1 MFVRLLVCRNKDGT
15 TRSYLHLLRSKRVNG
30 RTRQELVCSLGRL
43 DVMLSDGSLDR
54 LIEGLARYSEK
65 QWVQMQAQEGGWQKV
80 YGPVLVFRRLWEQL
94 GLEKLLTDLQA
105 NTAIRFSIDEA
116 VFAMVLHRLLDPGSK
131 RATHQWLE
139 TVYRPQFETLQLQ
152 HLYRALDPLLSGKEK
167 IEEALFIRNSNLFS
181 LNVDLVLFDTTLVHF
196 EGRGPEDLATM
207 ARPGNYPDCVKV
219 LVGLV
224 LNGEGFPIAHQVFP
238 GSTTDIKA
246 FKAAIKDLKQRF
258 NLRRVI
264 IVADRG
270 CVTDDLMAELEKK
283 TPGEPQIDYILGMR
297 LRKNKEVQK
306 EVLRRAGRYH
316 EVTDNLEFKE
326 VRVGEHRYVVCH
338 NPEEEIRDRL
348 RREEII
354 EHTRQELKTKGPKAF
369 VMPRAIRRYIEL
381 NGGELQLKEKVI
393 KEDARYDGKWV
404 LRTNTE
410 LPTEEV
416 ALAYKSLWRIERTFR
431 ELKSGL
437 EVNPVYLRTEDH
449 VRGHIVICF
458 LALVLEAALIRRL
471 KKNVIPG
478 PLCKTGISLSPDQG
492 QEVEISY
499 QETLRDLD
507 KVRAIEIKA
516 NRKSWLVHTELAG
529 KATLAFQA
537 AGIRPPLR
545 VQPLT

>member
-224 LNGEGFPIAHQVFP
+224 LNGEGFPIAHHVFP

-381 NGGELQLKEKVI
+381 NGGELKLKEKVI

-492 QEVEISY
+492 QEIEISY